1 MRREEEAR
9 ARYRRIPFLQGVLRM
24 GLHAKAFEPSRS
36 RELAEI
42 YPIDDKSGFRWLEID
57 LDQGLPSAGIET
69 AEKILLH
76 AKD

>member
-1 MRREEEAR
+1 
-9 ARYRRIPFLQGVLRM
+9 LRL

-42 YPIDDKSGFRWLEID
+42 YPIDDKSGLRWLRIN
-57 LDQGLPSAGIET
+57 LDQSLPSAGIET